1 MPMRSSMNVANTSVL
16 DRHTYDKIYKN
27 GTCIIGADGHI
38 SIGTETLENE
48 RHGNPQPL
56 HDHHEG

>member
-1 MPMRSSMNVANTSVL
+1 MRSSMNIADTSVW
-16 DRHTYDKIYKN
+16 DRHTYGNIYKN

-48 RHGNPQPL
+48 RHGNP
-56 HDHHEG
+56 